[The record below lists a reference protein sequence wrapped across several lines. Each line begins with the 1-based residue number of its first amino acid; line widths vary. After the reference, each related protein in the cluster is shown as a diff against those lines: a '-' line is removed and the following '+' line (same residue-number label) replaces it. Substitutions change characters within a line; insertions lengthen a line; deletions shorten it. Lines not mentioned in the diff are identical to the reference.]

1 MANFKT
7 RIKQKN
13 DSTAN
18 WNTANTEGFKPLQ
31 GEIIVYNDVN
41 RIKIGDGSNTVSN
54 VPFLD
59 ANCVHLTG
67 SEDINGYKTFE
78 NPITIKGSISNSDI
92 MLSATDA
99 ANNPGMAG
107 EITWHDG
114 EGNDGVVYIP
124 QGQGDT
130 LAMCYEIP
138 DKHFTSFDVGDDLS
152 GQILYFNT
160 SIGYIDNYFQAVKTI
175 AESSGGYTIDIGG
188 PPNITLS
195 KNGTLITTFYDFGS
209 NKWLKSSYTLPSD
222 FGTVTTF
229 NDAHG
234 SAKDSI
240 FYTLGLAP
248 IYEYTKLDVGDVYKK
263 IPAVI
268 DSTNSTSST
277 DALSAFQ
284 GNQLKILVNGK
295 APQNHASTATTY
307 GVGIASNY
315 GHVKVISG
323 DLNGKTPQDGYAASQ
338 SHTHSQYASNV
349 NPSFTGNANIGGN
362 LTVNGTATFQDEIR
376 VNSSAGVL
384 GQVLMSQGGGNS
396 PQWKDIPTPSNMVTT
411 DTNQTITGQKTIQR
425 LNVGAPDSGEGGFY
439 VTQGK
444 AADGDVYFQVTK
456 DGVDID
462 PDMHGI
468 SLCMSG
474 EAGLSGQLLM
484 SRGYAT
490 SPIWTSDLTEVYFKS
505 DISTQK
511 YTKLNNAG
519 MSVYDT
525 SGSSPLSALYSTTA
539 ITRTIGSS
547 SAVMSF
553 PNKSGTIALTSDIPS
568 ASNFVTTN
576 TSQTIASSKTFSS
589 GTTFTHSITSKLS
602 TSGYF
607 LDCYSSASGA
617 TSSSIFGAS
626 LTNAGGSSIK
636 PVGKVIIG
644 QSGTECA
651 IELAGKPGGAGNSLI
666 SQGSG
671 KTPKWVDVTSADNI
685 STVKYSI
692 GTSSNVT
699 FNNGGY
705 GTYTSQT
712 FNGYKVLTTTS
723 SNGTQRYTHVYTTEF
738 IKSVNAG
745 RWVHF
750 DGWRSGETILSVIVT
765 PSKNTTTG
773 YGPRMISWF
782 TRADVYVAAD
792 DDNAPNGFSITIIT
806 RDN

>member
-67 SEDINGYKTFE
+67 TETIDGYKTFK
-78 NPITIKGSISNSDI
+78 NHITINASISNSDI
-92 MLSATDA
+92 MLSATNA

-107 EITWHDG
+107 EIAWHDG
-114 EGNDGVVYIP
+114 EGNDGAVYIP

-160 SIGYIDNYFQAVKTI
+160 SIGYSDNYFQAVKTI
-175 AESSGGYTIDIGG
+175 AESSGGYTIAIGG

-195 KNGTLITTFYDFGS
+195 KNGAIITTFYDFGS

-295 APQNHASTATTY
+295 APENHASTATTY

-349 NPSFTGNANIGGN
+349 NPSFTGNATIGGN

-376 VNSSAGVL
+376 VNSSAGALKQVL
-384 GQVLMSQGGGNS
+384 TSRGMGQSPIWEDVPVPSNMVTTDSLQSISGTKDFTGGIFLSCPVRDSSGFGAIGQVLISQGETTPPKWS
-396 PQWKDIPTPSNMVTT
+396 DVPAPSNMVTT
-411 DTNQTITGQKTIQR
+411 DTI
-425 LNVGAPDSGEGGFY
+425 
-439 VTQGK
+439 
-444 AADGDVYFQVTK
+444 
-456 DGVDID
+456 
-462 PDMHGI
+462 
-468 SLCMSG
+468 
-474 EAGLSGQLLM
+474 
-484 SRGYAT
+484 
-490 SPIWTSDLTEVYFKS
+490 
-505 DISTQK
+505 
-511 YTKLNNAG
+511 
-519 MSVYDT
+519 
-525 SGSSPLSALYSTTA
+525 
-539 ITRTIGSS
+539 
-547 SAVMSF
+547 
-553 PNKSGTIALTSDIPS
+553 
-568 ASNFVTTN
+568 
-576 TSQTIASSKTFSS
+576 QTIASAKTFTGNLGVEGSQAYFSNGALTENGIILDCYELQGTGDSIFRVDAVGENKGKVYFGDGDVDVNIVLGSYTYISSDVVVATNSTSYPKNIIQRTGMTLLTSPSANTIAGTTYGASSISRSLGNYGYTISLPSGNGTLALTNQIPIKTATLS
-589 GTTFTHSITSKLS
+589 GTTLSITL
-602 TSGYF
+602 
-607 LDCYSSASGA
+607 
-617 TSSSIFGAS
+617 
-626 LTNAGGSSIK
+626 
-636 PVGKVIIG
+636 
-644 QSGTECA
+644 E
-651 IELAGKPGGAGNSLI
+651 
-666 SQGSG
+666 
-671 KTPKWVDVTSADNI
+671 
-685 STVKYSI
+685 
-692 GTSSNVT
+692 
-699 FNNGGY
+699 
-705 GTYTSQT
+705 
-712 FNGYKVLTTTS
+712 
-723 SNGTQRYTHVYTTEF
+723 
-738 IKSVNAG
+738 
-745 RWVHF
+745 
-750 DGWRSGETILSVIVT
+750 
-765 PSKNTTTG
+765 
-773 YGPRMISWF
+773 
-782 TRADVYVAAD
+782 
-792 DDNAPNGFSITIIT
+792 
-806 RDN
+806 